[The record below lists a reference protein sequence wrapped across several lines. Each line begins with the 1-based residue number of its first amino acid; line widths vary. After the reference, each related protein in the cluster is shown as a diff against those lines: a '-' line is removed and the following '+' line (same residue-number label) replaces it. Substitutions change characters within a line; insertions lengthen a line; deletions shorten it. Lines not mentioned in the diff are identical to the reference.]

1 MTHPRRLLGATLA
14 AGALLV
20 SLVACQ
26 AETTTPAPSEPAVVE
41 TPERIASLSYETTE
55 ILAALG
61 LEDHIV
67 IMPEAVRNPVLG
79 SHQEQLADVPATY
92 AVEKEL
98 TAEAVIETAPDL
110 VLMSPRH
117 GAEDTIGKVLG
128 AAGIDTLVTENTWGT
143 PDELVANVRLIGDA
157 VGAVDQ
163 AETLAAA
170 LDAGL
175 ASRGQADP
183 PPSVL
188 VLSNQAGRPFVTAG
202 QAFPLELVRLAGG
215 ADASEALG
223 ITTTGPIQ
231 VEQVLAADPDG
242 IILVDMNGTGD
253 RLFEELLANEAIQQL
268 AAVQEGRVLRV
279 EGKEV
284 QALGLTETIAGLDRV
299 AAWIGA
305 FRPGE

>member
-26 AETTTPAPSEPAVVE
+26 AETTTLAPEPAVVN